1 MLNVE
6 LSYAYPCTSK
16 LRRIYTDLIMRY
28 KIVFGIVKLEIGNF
42 FPLTLPFLAYASPNG
57 SSLESLRARPTQ
69 SSHTK
74 CYMDVHQVTSGHL
87 SASPMCLFVEPWTS
101 VLTPP
106 PERETVV
113 LIQRSMV
120 EHSAP
125 PARIASSCRQS
136 RPPPSAVEPSRSL
149 PH

>member
-42 FPLTLPFLAYASPNG
+42 FPLTLPFLAYASLIG

-69 SSHTK
+69 SSRIQSATWTCTK
-74 CYMDVHQVTSGHL
+74 LPRATCPRRRCVWSSSTPLRRHESHPGAASHVHH
-87 SASPMCLFVEPWTS
+87 
-101 VLTPP
+101 
-106 PERETVV
+106 R
-113 LIQRSMV
+113 
-120 EHSAP
+120 
-125 PARIASSCRQS
+125 RQS
-136 RPPPSAVEPSRSL
+136 SL
-149 PH
+149 PGRCPTNLEFSTRRRYLR